1 MHMDNRQ
8 KAEELL
14 LLRNQARKIKNYAE
28 SDRLRTEI
36 EQLGYRV
43 EDADDTSVLI
53 ANTQEKVN
61 ITTKI
66 AIFGSGESSP
76 TGRRVHEELVKDLP
90 IPVSVALLMTPAGF
104 EVNPY
109 NWYKK
114 LAAMLEVGLYNYK
127 PQIKL
132 VEAFHNTGEKSV
144 NDESILSSLL
154 NAPYIHAGAGSPTYA
169 ARMLHNSKAYE
180 IISQRVESGIRLSL
194 ASAAAIAFS
203 NYVLPVY
210 EIYKAGE
217 DLHWKKGLNFFSRY
231 GLDIS
236 IIPHFNNTEGGIDI
250 DTSFCYMGKDRFH
263 ELRKLISTEHVLI
276 GIDEQTACI
285 FEPHTQQ
292 WLVHGIGGVHILKGQ
307 DTNTYVSGQSFHS
320 DVLR

>member
-1 MHMDNRQ
+1 MDNRQ

-14 LLRNQARKIKNYAE
+14 LLRNQARKAKNYTE

-36 EQLGYRV
+36 EQLGYKV
-43 EDADDTSVLI
+43 EDTEDASVLVN
-53 ANTQEKVN
+53 AAQEKVN
-61 ITTKI
+61 VITKI
-66 AIFGSGESSP
+66 ALFGSGESSP
-76 TGRRVHEELVKDLP
+76 TGRRIHEELVKDLP
-90 IPVSVALLMTPAGF
+90 TPVSIALLMTPAGF

-132 VEAFHNTGEKSV
+132 VEAFHNTGKKSV
-144 NDESILSSLL
+144 NNESILSSLL
-154 NAPYIHAGAGSPTYA
+154 SASYIHAGAGSPTYA
-169 ARMLHNSKAYE
+169 ARILDNSKAYE
-180 IISQRVESGIRLSL
+180 FISQRVESGVRLSL

-203 NYVLPVY
+203 KYVLPVY

-231 GLDIS
+231 ELDIS
-236 IIPHFNNTEGGIDI
+236 IIPHFNNTEGGVDI
-250 DTSFCYMGKDRFH
+250 DTSFCYMGRDRFH
-263 ELRKLISTEHVLI
+263 ELRKLVPTEHAFI
-276 GIDEQTACI
+276 GIDEQTVCI
-285 FEPHTQQ
+285 FEPNNQQ
-292 WLVHGIGGVHILKGQ
+292 WSVSGTGGVHILKGQ
-307 DTNTYVSGQSFHS
+307 GANTYINGQSFHS